1 MRWWGLLVA
10 QAGRPDK
17 DPLRQPEVIWG
28 TVALAVA
35 LFAGAFIIWLVDR
48 WRKSLGR
55 QQASFDE
62 LSEYR
67 QMLETGE
74 ITEEEYQRLRAKV
87 SRRIHSGLQASPGAG
102 VTPPMATPPA
112 APPPRGPTDGPNSTV
127 PP

>member
-1 MRWWGLLVA
+1 
-10 QAGRPDK
+10 
-17 DPLRQPEVIWG
+17 VIWG

-48 WRKSLGR
+48 WRKRLGQ
-55 QQASFDE
+55 QQATFDE

-67 QMLETGE
+67 QMLENGE

-87 SRRIHSGLQASPGAG
+87 SRRIHSGLQASPPASISS
-102 VTPPMATPPA
+102 PLA
-112 APPPRGPTDGPNSTV
+112 APPPAPPATPPPGDPNSSA

>member
-1 MRWWGLLVA
+1 MSGWGLLLA
-10 QAGRPDK
+10 QAARPDK

-28 TVALAVA
+28 TVALALA

-48 WRKSLGR
+48 WRKRLG
-55 QQASFDE
+55 QNQASLDE

-67 QMLETGE
+67 QMLEHGE

-87 SRRIHSGLQASPGAG
+87 SRRIRSAAQASPTANTSAG
-102 VTPPMATPPA
+102 ET
-112 APPPRGPTDGPNSTV
+112 APPSLPQGPTTTPNSSA